1 MGKEG
6 RKESDVLYEK
16 RMEVD
21 IFILVHGP
29 RQYPGLLLETT
40 VERSAKG
47 LDSSDQNYPIMFRY

>member
-21 IFILVHGP
+21 IFIPVHGP

-40 VERSAKG
+40 VEDQLRVWI
-47 LDSSDQNYPIMFRY
+47 LSDQNYPIMFRF